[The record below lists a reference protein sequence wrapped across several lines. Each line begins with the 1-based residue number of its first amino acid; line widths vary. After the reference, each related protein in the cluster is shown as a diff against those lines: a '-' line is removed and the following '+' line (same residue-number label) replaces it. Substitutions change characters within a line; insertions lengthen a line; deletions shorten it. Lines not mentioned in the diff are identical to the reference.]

1 MRNTSQNRA
10 LPVAIIIALTA
21 LGGLA
26 IWYWGAPSATFFAA
40 QELNRAKKEAENAGN
55 APPISLGQATQE
67 SLVHRYIT
75 AYQSQNCAEITAC
88 TEWIQE
94 RLNPLGNDGITQFN
108 AAQKKLCSELLS
120 RKSGENQV
128 EILGIRDIYLMP
140 TTVTYKVMGA
150 DPGRQDLVL
159 PVVERV
165 WIAFE
170 YPNQATAPQTPSGKT
185 IRSLRAGI
193 NISTD
198 NTILKGSIIGNW
210 EIDRDS
216 IRVRE

>member
-10 LPVAIIIALTA
+10 LPVAIIIVLTA

-40 QELNRAKKEAENAGN
+40 QELNRAKKDAETAGN

-67 SLVHRYIT
+67 SLVRRYIT
-75 AYQSQNCAEITAC
+75 AYQTQDCVEISAS
-88 TEWIQE
+88 TEWVQE
-94 RLNPLGNDGITQFN
+94 RLAPLLQDEPAQFK
-108 AAQKKLCSELLS
+108 AAQKKLCDELLH

-128 EILGIRDIYLMP
+128 EMLGIRDLYLMP
-140 TTVTYKVMGA
+140 TTVTYNVVGA

-159 PVVERV
+159 PVLERV

-170 YPNQATAPQTPSGKT
+170 YPNQATAPRSPSGKT
-185 IRSLRAGI
+185 ISSLRAGI

-198 NTILKGSIIGNW
+198 STILKGSVIGNW
-210 EIDRDS
+210 EIDRES